1 MRQDVVLHRVGR
13 ERRQLPRL
21 VRLDVLRFGRRY
33 LAGGL
38 VCAWMPFYLY
48 DPSYMLVEPLTAEG
62 GNNSNK
68 HKKSTCIKEN
78 SKQQQRPFL
87 SGLYDVFLHAFTV
100 DDVFTRK
107 VK

>member
-1 MRQDVVLHRVGR
+1 
-13 ERRQLPRL
+13 
-21 VRLDVLRFGRRY
+21 
-33 LAGGL
+33 
-38 VCAWMPFYLY
+38 MPFYLY

-62 GNNSNK
+62 GNNSSK
-68 HKKSTCIKEN
+68 HSIKEN

-100 DDVFTRK
+100 DDVFSRK

>member
-1 MRQDVVLHRVGR
+1 VLHRVGR
-13 ERRQLPRL
+13 ERRQLSGL
-21 VRLDVLRFGRRY
+21 VRLDVLRLGWSY
-33 LAGGL
+33 LAGDL

-62 GNNSNK
+62 GNNSSK
-68 HKKSTCIKEN
+68 HSKSACIKEN

-100 DDVFTRK
+100 DDVFSRK